1 MDGRLKGRLGKTAS
15 GISGTYEIVE
25 SMVMNMKKGTSMN
38 MKMKKE
44 AGTIYI
50 YELIRNF
57 DDVEEQASSR
67 RGGCSARMHWSR
79 LV

>member
-25 SMVMNMKKGTSMN
+25 SMVMNMKKGTIMN

-44 AGTIYI
+44 AGTIYM
-50 YELIRNF
+50 YE
-57 DDVEEQASSR
+57 
-67 RGGCSARMHWSR
+67 
-79 LV
+79 